1 MVTQALERA
10 VDALDSGRAFAELEN
25 VAVTIVSG
33 GDARGWLNDL
43 VTTDVMTLERFD
55 TRPSLLLSPT
65 GRIRASF
72 HVLGLG
78 DTGFALAQPS
88 DQPARIADLLLPYVL
103 SSDVTIYPSRFR
115 LFPVPGGEAPPT
127 WLDDVWRPS
136 VLGGGFDI
144 LVGASDDDA
153 LNDVRERLRGDGL
166 EAVGPEAV
174 DARRILRGEPTF
186 PTDLD
191 QESLPSEAGLDGP
204 PVTDRSKGC
213 FLGQEAVAKVANRGH
228 PTRLVLAVDVGG
240 PVATGEEV
248 LADGQSAGVV
258 TSAWGDRGL
267 VRLRWEARELAFST
281 ASGTPIRRR
290 SG

>member
-33 GDARGWLNDL
+33 GGARGWLNDL
-43 VTTDVMTLERFD
+43 VTTDVMALERFD

-144 LVGASDDDA
+144 LVGASDEEA

-174 DARRILRGEPTF
+174 DARRILLGVPTF

-191 QESLPSEAGLDGP
+191 EESLPAEAGLDGP

-228 PTRLVLAVDVGG
+228 PTRVVLAVDVGG

-267 VRLRWEARELAFST
+267 VRLRWEARDLAFST
-281 ASGTPIRRR
+281 ASGTPLRRR

>member
-1 MVTQALERA
+1 VVTQGLERA

-153 LNDVRERLRGDGL
+153 LNDIRERLRGDGL

>member
-1 MVTQALERA
+1 VVTQALERA
-10 VDALDSGRAFAELEN
+10 VDALDSGRAFAELED

-33 GDARGWLNDL
+33 GDARDWLNDL

-88 DQPARIADLLLPYVL
+88 DQPALIADLLVPYVL

-115 LFPVPGGEAPPT
+115 LFAVPGGDGSLS

-136 VLGGGFDI
+136 VLAGGFDI
-144 LVGASDDDA
+144 LVGASDEHVLD
-153 LNDVRERLRGDGL
+153 DVRERLRNDGL
-166 EAVGPEAV
+166 EAVGPDAV
-174 DARRILRGEPTF
+174 GARRILRGDPAF
-186 PTDLD
+186 PADLD
-191 QESLPSEAGLDGP
+191 EESLPAEAGLDGP

-228 PTRLVLAVDVGG
+228 PTRVVLAVDVGG
-240 PVATGEEV
+240 PVATGEQV
-248 LADGQSAGVV
+248 LADGRAAGAV
-258 TSAWGDRGL
+258 TSAWGDSGL
-267 VRLRWEARELAFST
+267 VRLRWEARDLDLST

>member
-1 MVTQALERA
+1 VVTQALERA

-228 PTRLVLAVDVGG
+228 PTRVVLAVDVGG

>member
-1 MVTQALERA
+1 VVTQALERA

>member
-1 MVTQALERA
+1 VVTQALERA

-136 VLGGGFDI
+136 VLGDGFDI

>member
-1 MVTQALERA
+1 VVTQALERA

-153 LNDVRERLRGDGL
+153 LNDIRERLRGDGL